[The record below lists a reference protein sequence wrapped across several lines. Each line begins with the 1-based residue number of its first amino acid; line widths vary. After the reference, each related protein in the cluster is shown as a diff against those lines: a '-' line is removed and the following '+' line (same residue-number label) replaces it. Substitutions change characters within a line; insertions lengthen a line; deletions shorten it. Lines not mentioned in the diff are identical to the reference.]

1 MGDIKAALCG
11 GRIMK
16 LKTLTLSNFRGFTS
30 FECHFNEGLNVIVGQ
45 NGFGKTSVLD
55 AISVAYGQYLTALG
69 TGLDRGVHK
78 DEIHLAAIKSVEGES
93 IQMEYQ
99 FPVTVACEAFES
111 SSISDFPL
119 SWTRSLNSEKSRTT
133 QVSSLKNIAKQLEKA
148 VQNGESVALPILAYY
163 GTGRLW
169 KQKSLSS
176 VKEESL
182 SKASRLEGYR
192 DCMDPE
198 SSYNAFARW
207 LRNESIADYEQRM
220 ALIERAGLEEALS
233 KGKTVRGRLLSA
245 IGNAINT
252 VLAPSG
258 WKNVRYGA
266 SSKQI
271 IATHPKQG
279 DIPISLLSDGVRN
292 MVGLVA
298 DIAYRCVRLNPHL
311 EDNAVNGTFGT
322 VLIDE
327 IDMHLHPEWQQLVLQ
342 NLEEAFPNIQFIV
355 TTHSPQVLSTVKKES
370 IIALGKTGAVQPIF
384 GETYGE
390 ASNDI
395 LTEVMHVHPKP
406 RIEQVVE
413 VERYLNMIDL
423 GQHDS
428 DDVKAQRAKLEKMLG
443 KDHHELQKADR
454 KIRRKGLL
462 AQ

>member
-1 MGDIKAALCG
+1 
-11 GRIMK
+11 MK

-30 FECHFNEGLNVIVGQ
+30 FECEFNPGLNVIVGQ
-45 NGFGKTSVLD
+45 NGFGKTSVLE
-55 AISVAYGQYLTALG
+55 AISVAYGQYLSAFG
-69 TGLDRGVHK
+69 TGVDRGVHK
-78 DEIHLAAIKSVEGES
+78 DDIHLAVTQSAHGES

-99 FPVTVACEAFES
+99 FPVTVACEAYES
-111 SSISDFPL
+111 SSFADFPL

-133 QVSSLKNIAKQLEKA
+133 QVASLKKFAKYLEKS
-148 VQNGESVALPILAYY
+148 VQNGESVTLPMFAYY

-176 VKEESL
+176 MKEESL
-182 SKASRLEGYR
+182 SNASRLEGYR

-207 LRNESIADYEQRM
+207 LRNETIADYERRM
-220 ALIERAGLEEALS
+220 EIIEQSGLQNAFNT
-233 KGKTVRGRLLSA
+233 GKTVRGRLLSA
-245 IGNAINT
+245 IANAINK
-252 VLAPSG
+252 VLAPSD
-258 WKNVRYGA
+258 WNNVRYGA

-271 IATHPKQG
+271 IATHPMQG
-279 DIPISLLSDGVRN
+279 DMPISLLSDGVRN

-311 EDNAVNGTFGT
+311 VGNAVIGTVGT

-370 IIALGKTGAVQPIF
+370 IIVLGKTGAVQPIF
-384 GETYGE
+384 GESYGE

-395 LTEVMHVHPKP
+395 LTEVMHVNPKP
-406 RIEQVVE
+406 RIEQVVDIE
-413 VERYLNMIDL
+413 HYFDMIDL
-423 GQHDS
+423 GQHES
-428 DDVKAQRAKLEKMLG
+428 SEGKALRAKLEETLG
-443 KDHHELQKADR
+443 TDHHELQKADR

>member
-1 MGDIKAALCG
+1 
-11 GRIMK
+11 MK
-16 LKTLTLSNFRGFTS
+16 LKRLTLSNFRGFTS
-30 FECHFNEGLNVIVGQ
+30 FECEFNLGLNVIVGQ

-55 AISVAYGQYLTALG
+55 AISVAYGQYLSAFG
-69 TGLDRGVHK
+69 TGVDRGVHK
-78 DEIHLAAIKSVEGES
+78 DEIHLAAMKSVEGES
-93 IQMEYQ
+93 VQMEYQ
-99 FPVTVACEAFES
+99 FPVTVACEAYKVS
-111 SSISDFPL
+111 SMSDFPL
-119 SWTRSLNSEKSRTT
+119 SWTRSLNSQKSRTT
-133 QVSSLKNIAKQLEKA
+133 QVTPLKNAAKHLEKA
-148 VQNGESVALPILAYY
+148 VQNGEAVSLPILAYY

-169 KQKSLSS
+169 RQKALSS
-176 VKEESL
+176 IKEESL

-220 ALIERAGLEEALS
+220 ALIERAGLEEALN
-233 KGKTVRGRLLSA
+233 KGKTVRGRLLNA
-245 IGNAINT
+245 ISEAINT
-252 VLAPSG
+252 VLEPSG
-258 WKNVRYGA
+258 WSNVRYGA

-271 IATHPKQG
+271 IATHSEYG
-279 DIPISLLSDGVRN
+279 DMPISLLSDGVRN

-311 EDNAVNGTFGT
+311 EGNAVNDTFGI

-327 IDMHLHPEWQQLVLQ
+327 VDMHLHPEWQQLVLQ

-370 IIALGKTGAVQPIF
+370 IIVLGRTGKVQPIF

-395 LTEVMHVHPKP
+395 LTEVMHVNPKP

-423 GQHDS
+423 GKHES
-428 DDVKAQRAKLEKMLG
+428 IEGKALRAKLESMLG
-443 KDHHELQKADR
+443 QEHHELQKADR

-462 AQ
+462 AK

>member
-1 MGDIKAALCG
+1 
-11 GRIMK
+11 MK

-30 FECHFNEGLNVIVGQ
+30 FECRFNQGLNVIVGQ

-55 AISVAYGQYLTALG
+55 AISVAYGQYLSAFG
-69 TGLDRGVHK
+69 TGIDRGVHK
-78 DEIHLAAIKSVEGES
+78 DEIHLAVTQSAPGET

-99 FPVTVACEAFES
+99 FPVTVTCEAYEALS
-111 SSISDFPL
+111 VPDFPL

-133 QVSSLKNIAKQLEKA
+133 QVSPLKNSAKRLEKA
-148 VQNGESVALPILAYY
+148 VQNGETVTLPILAYY

-176 VKEESL
+176 AKEESL

-207 LRNESIADYEQRM
+207 LRNESIADYERRM
-220 ALIERAGLEEALS
+220 EILEQSGLEDALS
-233 KGKTVRGRLLSA
+233 KGKTVRGHLLSA

-271 IATHPKQG
+271 IATHPRQG

-370 IIALGKTGAVQPIF
+370 IIVLGKTGVVQPIF

-395 LTEVMHVHPKP
+395 LTEVMHVNPKP

-423 GQHDS
+423 GQHESS
-428 DDVKAQRAKLEKMLG
+428 DGKAQRAKLEKMLG
-443 KDHHELQKADR
+443 AEHHELQKADR

>member
-30 FECHFNEGLNVIVGQ
+30 FECGFNQGLNVIVGQ

-55 AISVAYGQYLTALG
+55 AISVAYGQYLSAFG
-69 TGLDRGVHK
+69 TGVDRGVHK
-78 DEIHLAAIKSVEGES
+78 DEIHLAVTQLAHGET

-99 FPVTVACEAFES
+99 FPVIVTCEAYEAS
-111 SSISDFPL
+111 PIPDFPL

-133 QVSSLKNIAKQLEKA
+133 QVAPLKNSAKRLEKA
-148 VQNGESVALPILAYY
+148 VQNGEAVTLPILAYY

-198 SSYNAFARW
+198 SSYNAFVRW
-207 LRNESIADYEQRM
+207 LRNESIADYERRM
-220 ALIERAGLEEALS
+220 EILEQSGLEDALS

-271 IATHPKQG
+271 IATHSKQG

-311 EDNAVNGTFGT
+311 EGDAVTSTFGT

-370 IIALGKTGAVQPIF
+370 IIVLGKTGVQPIF

-395 LTEVMHVHPKP
+395 LTEVMHVNPKP
-406 RIEQVVE
+406 PIEQVVE

-423 GQHDS
+423 GQHESS
-428 DDVKAQRAKLEKMLG
+428 DGKAQRAKLEKMLG
-443 KDHHELQKADR
+443 AEHHELQKADR